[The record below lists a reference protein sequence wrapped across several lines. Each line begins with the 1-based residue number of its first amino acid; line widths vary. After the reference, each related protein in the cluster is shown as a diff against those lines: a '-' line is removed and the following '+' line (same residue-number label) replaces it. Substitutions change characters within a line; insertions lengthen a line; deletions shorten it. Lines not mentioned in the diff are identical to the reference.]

1 MKKNKLLLSLG
12 SLSIFSA
19 ISFIAAKCD
28 NTEAKDNNSSS
39 SSSSKE
45 PGTTDPR
52 TTEKENAKVDLG
64 KLSDKVKEEL
74 NKLAKEKVTK
84 EEVVAVLKTEKG
96 LEKLT
101 TEDLTKVEFKDNKL
115 TIVANKESKLVS
127 GTYVF
132 NAQVQP
138 HKTDSVIDLSSLE
151 LNSEVK
157 KALKAEAKE
166 KPEKTKILGALKKDK
181 NFEKLT
187 ESDFEVS
194 FKDSV
199 LTITA
204 SSKSTLIKGKLT
216 VNSKTE
222 LDNISLTDEVK
233 KKLQEELQKSE
244 FKSDSIVTVLK
255 TQPELK
261 ALETKDVE
269 AKKEGNKL
277 SVSAKSDSAKFTG
290 TLSFIFKVMLNK
302 MMTDDVKKELSSEVK
317 ENPNTSNV
325 VNALK
330 KVPGLVTLSSND
342 VKIEFSS
349 GKLVISA
356 TEESKLVIGSV
367 SIEKSA
373 TLGKINLSTYNFD
386 EKQKKSLLDAIDESS
401 DEENDSRKTSIWFTL
416 KRIFKNGL
424 EESDF
429 EIEVDKDKKSL
440 TIKATKDSKIL
451 EGEIK
456 LNK

>member
-19 ISFIAAKCD
+19 IPFVAAKCD
-28 NTEAKDNNSSS
+28 NTETKDNN
-39 SSSSKE
+39 SSKE
-45 PGTTDPR
+45 PGTTDPG
-52 TTEKENAKVDLG
+52 TTEKENVKVDLD

-115 TIVANKESKLVS
+115 TIEANKDSKLVS
-127 GTYVF
+127 GTHVF
-132 NAQVQP
+132 DAQVQP
-138 HKTDSVIDLSSLE
+138 PKTDSVIDLSCLE
-151 LNSEVK
+151 LNGEVK
-157 KALKAEAKE
+157 KVLKAEAKE

-199 LTITA
+199 LTITE

-222 LDNISLTDEVK
+222 LDNISLTDEIK

-255 TQPELK
+255 TQQELK
-261 ALETKDVE
+261 ELETKDVE

-290 TLSFIFKVMLNK
+290 TLSFIFKVMLDK

-386 EKQKKSLLDAIDESS
+386 EKQKKDLLSAIDESN
-401 DEENDSRKTSIWFTL
+401 DEESDSRKTSVWFTL
-416 KRIFKNGL
+416 KGIFKNGL

-440 TIKATKDSKIL
+440 TIKAAKDSKIL
-451 EGEIK
+451 DGEIK

>member
-1 MKKNKLLLSLG
+1 M
-12 SLSIFSA
+12 
-19 ISFIAAKCD
+19 
-28 NTEAKDNNSSS
+28 
-39 SSSSKE
+39 
-45 PGTTDPR
+45 
-52 TTEKENAKVDLG
+52 
-64 KLSDKVKEEL
+64 
-74 NKLAKEKVTK
+74 
-84 EEVVAVLKTEKG
+84 
-96 LEKLT
+96 
-101 TEDLTKVEFKDNKL
+101 
-115 TIVANKESKLVS
+115 
-127 GTYVF
+127 
-132 NAQVQP
+132 QP
-138 HKTDSVIDLSSLE
+138 PKTDSVIDLSCLE
-151 LNSEVK
+151 LNGEVK
-157 KALKAEAKE
+157 KVLKAEAKE
-166 KPEKTKILGALKKDK
+166 KPEKTKILGSLKKDK

-261 ALETKDVE
+261 ALGTKDVE
-269 AKKEGNKL
+269 TKKEGNKL

-290 TLSFIFKVMLNK
+290 TLSFIFKVMLDK

-342 VKIEFSS
+342 IKIEFSS

-386 EKQKKSLLDAIDESS
+386 EKQKGDPFLVL
-401 DEENDSRKTSIWFTL
+401 
-416 KRIFKNGL
+416 
-424 EESDF
+424 
-429 EIEVDKDKKSL
+429 
-440 TIKATKDSKIL
+440 
-451 EGEIK
+451 
-456 LNK
+456 

>member
-19 ISFIAAKCD
+19 IPFVAAKCD
-28 NTEAKDNNSSS
+28 NTETKDNNSSS
-39 SSSSKE
+39 SKE
-45 PGTTDPR
+45 SGTTNPG
-52 TTEKENAKVDLG
+52 TTEKESAKVDLD
-64 KLSDKVKEEL
+64 KLGDKVKEEL

-84 EEVVAVLKTEKG
+84 EEVLAVLKTEKG

-115 TIVANKESKLVS
+115 TIEANKDSKLVS

-138 HKTDSVIDLSSLE
+138 PKTDSVIDLSSLE
-151 LNSEVK
+151 LNGEVK

-261 ALETKDVE
+261 ALGTKDVE
-269 AKKEGNKL
+269 TKKEGNKL

-290 TLSFIFKVMLNK
+290 TLSFIFKVMLDK

-342 VKIEFSS
+342 IKIEFSS

-386 EKQKKSLLDAIDESS
+386 EKQKETLLGAIDESS
-401 DEENDSRKTSIWFTL
+401 DDENDLRKTSVWFTL
-416 KRIFKNGL
+416 KGIFKNGL

>member
-19 ISFIAAKCD
+19 IPFIAAKCD
-28 NTEAKDNNSSS
+28 NTETKDNNSSS

-52 TTEKENAKVDLG
+52 TAEKENAKVDLG

-96 LEKLT
+96 LEQIT
-101 TEDLTKVEFKDNKL
+101 AEDLAKVEFKDSKL
-115 TIVANKESKLVS
+115 TIVANKDSKLVS

-132 NAQVQP
+132 DAQVQP
-138 HKTDSVIDLSSLE
+138 HKADSVIDLSSLE

-204 SSKSTLIKGKLT
+204 TSKSTLIKGKLT

-222 LDNISLTDEVK
+222 LDNISLADEVK

-255 TQPELK
+255 TQQELK
-261 ALETKDVE
+261 ELETKDVE

-277 SVSAKSDSAKFTG
+277 SVSTKSDSAKFTG
-290 TLSFIFKVMLNK
+290 TLSFIFKVMLDK

-367 SIEKSA
+367 FIEKSA
-373 TLGKINLSTYNFD
+373 TLSKINLSTYNFD
-386 EKQKKSLLDAIDESS
+386 EKQKKDLLSAIDESS
-401 DEENDSRKTSIWFTL
+401 DEESDSRKTSAWFTL
-416 KRIFKNGL
+416 KGIFKNGL

-440 TIKATKDSKIL
+440 TIRAVKDSKIL